1 MESVEEMRAVCV
13 AHYVERGYTPAY
25 AESYIGNKES
35 EIRRIYIVI
44 QEEKKRK
51 IKVVSHKIAGLNIQ
65 ETILVEEEN
74 AAE

>member
-1 MESVEEMRAVCV
+1 MESIEEMRAVCV
-13 AHYVERGYTPAY
+13 AHYVERGHSPAH
-25 AESYIGNKES
+25 ADLIVPKDEK
-35 EIRRIYIVI
+35 EIRRIYSII

-65 ETILVEEEN
+65 ETILVEEET